1 MATTTLLS
9 QSSETWIY
17 PPQTYTGVDY
27 VYRPKNTWTKNH
39 SNPPRRNNRYQAGNS
54 TSDGNYNGNMMSH
67 FRFSTGGQSLRTFIR
82 NIGGPEKITSIK
94 LRLTCGHSYYSS
106 MDLRVCLGP
115 YWDTS
120 PYHGKTADSYEGLG
134 IKHLTTVNIAK
145 GATKTIDLTA
155 YKNHFSNYET
165 ISMYVPGA
173 YNKDYQAYGWVYSE
187 SNSNTSNRPELT
199 ITYNTNSAPRTPG
212 LTVTSSTDSLGYT
225 VPKLSANVI
234 NNGDPDNNIHSTPF
248 AFQLRDQNGTL
259 FKEYTWQSSQT
270 FSHDLSAYRGQPVKL
285 RGIIKDRE
293 NLTAYIDKTVYIN
306 SLPYWQG
313 HTAEATAINFTSGV
327 TDSIYRQNITI
338 SWPKASDAQNQT
350 IKYNVYCQIG
360 TDAGPSGDT
369 DSCCIAEGL
378 TSTTYTFDG
387 TNIKGKSIPRGERIY
402 LSVWAHDGLEWS
414 PHRLVSKWIYRDQPP
429 TSPTNVAPVSGHYES
444 TVNVSWSQSSGSNGS
459 YVEMYRV
466 GLMDNTDSI
475 IKSWNVGQTSFTCN
489 DLSSI
494 ERGET
499 FKFCV
504 VAVDNLGNDSTPAYS
519 GTLKRNSAPT
529 DPKNFKVNSSTLY
542 VKNQVPLI
550 WNASTDADGDTVRY
564 NISFSINNG
573 AFQTLVKGLTTT
585 SYTHNISNI
594 SVGSTLN
601 YYIEAYD
608 EFNVYSNKV
617 YIANKPQINMPP
629 STASFVLPYENRT
642 LYTNTPRIVF
652 RTGAS
657 YNDQNLKVII
667 TVNGKEYS
675 SDKDI
680 SYFDK
685 SSYGNNAEGMF
696 VVPDSAP
703 LNYSKNTITIK
714 TFDGLD
720 YSTVSTR
727 TISCD
732 AMTVTTKNKGDLIN
746 VIDFNSLKTMINA
759 NRFAYGLNEYNWYD
773 GFLQSNTHFI
783 DKKYFEQVIDG
794 IYTLTTF
801 INNKTNSSTLKRIY
815 TKDVVLSNSFITK
828 NIFNNIHEMIRK
840 S

>member
-134 IKHLTTVNIAK
+134 IKHLTTINIAK

-270 FSHDLSAYRGQPVKL
+270 FLHDLSAYRGQPVKL
-285 RGIIKDRE
+285 RGIIKDKE
-293 NLTAYIDKTVYIN
+293 NLMSYIDKTVYIN

-327 TDSIYRQNITI
+327 TDSIYKQNITI

-369 DSCCIAEGL
+369 DSCCLAEGL

-387 TNIKGKSIPRGERIY
+387 TNIKGKSIPKGERIY

-414 PHRLVSKWIYRDQPP
+414 PHRLVSKWIYREQPP

-459 YVEMYRV
+459 YIEMYRV
-466 GLMDNTDSI
+466 GLMNNTNSI

-494 ERGET
+494 KRGET

-550 WNASTDADGDTVRY
+550 WNASTDADGDTVKY

-629 STASFVLPYENRT
+629 SAASFVLPYENRT
-642 LYTNTPRIVF
+642 LYTNTPRIIF
-652 RTGAS
+652 RTGTS

-667 TVNGKEYS
+667 AVNGKEYS

-720 YSTVSTR
+720 YSTIATR

-815 TKDVVLSNSFITK
+815 TKDVILSNSFITK